1 MTISEGDNH
10 WSDYELSFLL
20 VFVFVRGDHQHG
32 WSWPF
37 SAGLSSP
44 PASPLQSL
52 SMSLEAR
59 RLDPRDCC
67 SLGDENNSD
76 CLFVCGR
83 THLIFVLCENCT
95 ILIFCLLTIAILPII
110 LPLQQPP
117 SLTGSCRMS
126 SWTFWK
132 IGISAL
138 ITNFSWV
145 AIYWWFENQHKW
157 LLREL
162 AVD

>member
-1 MTISEGDNH
+1 MTKRLWQPLKRLWAELPSCLCLCQG
-10 WSDYELSFLL
+10 WS
-20 VFVFVRGDHQHG
+20 Q
-32 WSWPF
+32 SWPF

-44 PASPLQSL
+44 PVSPLQSL

-67 SLGDENNSD
+67 SLGEENNSD
-76 CLFVCGR
+76 FLFVCWR
-83 THLIFVLCENCT
+83 THSDLCSLWYPHNSDG
-95 ILIFCLLTIAILPII
+95 FFLTIAILPII

-117 SLTGSCRMS
+117 SQTGSCRMS
-126 SWTFWK
+126 SWTFCK
-132 IGISAL
+132 IWISAL
-138 ITNFSWV
+138 ITNFSLGER
-145 AIYWWFENQHKW
+145 YWCFENQHKW